1 MKTIYF
7 EADKYMENI
16 IEQIKHEIVFGKYE
30 IRSWNQFIESAIL
43 VFQKLLENNISP
55 EKFDL
60 FIDYYYNVTKD
71 YKKFDA

>member
-7 EADKYMENI
+7 EADEYMENI
-16 IEQIKHEIVFGKYE
+16 IEQIKHEIIFGKYE
-30 IRSWNQFIESAIL
+30 ISSWNQFIESAIL

-55 EKFDL
+55 DKFDL
-60 FIDYYYNVTKD
+60 FIDYYDVTKD